1 MDRVLTPMTWLLLL
15 LIGFG
20 PWCTNFAVGIYPL
33 GPNHY
38 LGTCLDSAW
47 VTQMETQLGI
57 SSKAR
62 DTSGRLLHPFLQPAL
77 KYSRYRVDDHRTAS
91 GAAFTDACMATDYV
105 FYGADQD
112 ADGKNRGNADGTL
125 VLDVGDWDTHWLSSL
140 VTAILAEEVTGYK
153 VSISV
158 GGAGVNVTQRM
169 SSAWTGI
176 CTPTHFNAE
185 VWSSSILSELRV
197 YSNESYLVGGIGY
210 FGLSGLYT
218 THQFVLDGAA
228 AAPPYFPGFW
238 MHYKMSNTL
247 INQLS
252 VASFKADTKYYPP
265 AKKYCE
271 DGTLGCQNHCSKSK
285 ACTDREAA
293 NGQCLVVAMMTP
305 FFDQAYFQAV
315 LSNLDI
321 PAYFCFI
328 GYGGVNKYAAD
339 AAAAGKPVLF
349 YHYEPDL
356 FHIKHKGEF
365 DRVFLPRT
373 DPERVKLSTGKYGEN
388 GYGGKTV
395 NPVDVDYP
403 SLPLTKFAASIV
415 KGLPAGSLFAK
426 LTLTDTDINTLM
438 SEYLT
443 ASKDN
448 TEPSPYFRA
457 ACNWVKE
464 NYEVWS
470 NWIDRL
476 PLCSFEEHIINR
488 VTGCGNDSS
497 VRNIEFAW
505 KSPDPGNATLPNNC
519 DGGVSGLPETIAT
532 SRSCDWIFDNRR
544 TWTSW
549 IDSKPTCDPSF
560 YNYSVS
566 ECDSDA
572 FRTVEYFWKLPNASN
587 PQNSAECSDG
597 DKLPET
603 ITIDCEYMPTTSP
616 AFAAMTVFA
625 TIVAVLLTI
634 AIFIVIKNRN
644 APIIRRS
651 QYEMLL
657 LMIFG
662 GFFTTGAAVAYAG
675 RPTKALCGLRPVLVC
690 MGFTTIF
697 GSLVIKSLRV
707 YRVFMKSAM
716 KRVKVTLLQI
726 LKILSIFYVGDIVIF
741 IAWYAADFPEPTI
754 TTEDSTEFRG
764 TVDRISCSSSSF
776 IFTALLIFWKAILLM
791 IGLYLSFLIRNVSVD
806 FQESPWI
813 FGSVVVVLAGCL
825 LIMPMSYLVKMRAS
839 TYYVFLACT
848 LLLCMVLIM
857 CLMLV
862 PKLFRLKDAA
872 SSKYTSSSASGASG
886 AGNSAKSRNS
896 LVAAAKPQVS
906 NLTNVSETGDDVS
919 QDVPRKTS
927 QKYQVR
933 PLQNGNPIAGNDSS
947 TGDAGTTVA
956 E

>member
-1 MDRVLTPMTWLLLL
+1 MMWLLLL
-15 LIGFG
+15 VIVG

-47 VTQMETQLGI
+47 VTQMEAQLGV

-62 DTSGRLLHPFLQPAL
+62 DTSGRLVYPFLQPAL
-77 KYSRYRVDDHRTAS
+77 KYPRYRVDDPRTSS
-91 GAAFTDACMATDYV
+91 GAAFTDTCMSSDQV
-105 FYGADQD
+105 FYGAGQD
-112 ADGKNRGNADGTL
+112 ADGKNRGNADGKNRGNADGTL

-140 VTAILAEEVTGYK
+140 VVAILAEEVTGYK
-153 VSISV
+153 VSVSV
-158 GGAGVNVTQRM
+158 GGASVDVTQRM
-169 SSAWTGI
+169 SSARTGV

-185 VWSSSILSELRV
+185 VWSSGTLSELRV

-228 AAPPYFPGFW
+228 AVPPYFPGFW
-238 MHYKMSNTL
+238 MHYKISNTL

-271 DGTLGCQNHCSKSK
+271 DGTLGCQDYCSKSK

-305 FFDQAYFQAV
+305 FFDQGYFQAV
-315 LSNLDI
+315 VSNLDI

-373 DPERVKLSTGKYGEN
+373 NPERVKLSTGKYGEN
-388 GYGGKTV
+388 GSP
-395 NPVDVDYP
+395 N
-403 SLPLTKFAASIV
+403 SQLPLSKD
-415 KGLPAGSLFAK
+415 LPAGALFAK

-438 SEYLT
+438 SEYIT
-443 ASKDN
+443 ASNDN

-457 ACNWVKE
+457 ACNWVKD
-464 NYEVWS
+464 NYDVWS
-470 NWIDRL
+470 DWMDRL
-476 PLCSFEEHIINR
+476 PLCTFEKHIISR

-497 VRNIEFAW
+497 VRKIEFAW
-505 KSPDPGNATLPNNC
+505 KSPNPGNATLPNNC
-519 DGGVSGLPETIAT
+519 DGGVSALPQTIAT
-532 SRSCDWIFDNRR
+532 SRSCDWIFDNHRA
-544 TWTSW
+544 WTGW
-549 IDSKPTCDPSF
+549 IDAKPACDSSF
-560 YNYSVS
+560 YDYNVS
-566 ECDSDA
+566 ACDSDA
-572 FRTVEYFWKLPNASN
+572 LRTVQYFWKLPYALNT
-587 PQNSAECSDG
+587 QYGAECSGG

-603 ITIDCEYMPTTSP
+603 ITIDCEYMPSSSP
-616 AFAAMTVFA
+616 SFVALAVFA
-625 TIVAVLLTI
+625 NIVAVLLAV
-634 AIFIVIKNRN
+634 AIFIVVKNRN

-675 RPTKALCGLRPVLVC
+675 RPTRALCGVRPILVC

-716 KRVKVTLLQI
+716 KRVKVTLLKI

-741 IAWYAADFPEPTI
+741 IAWYAADFPEPTV
-754 TTEDSTEFRG
+754 TTEEATDFRG

-791 IGLYLSFLIRNVSVD
+791 VGLYLSFLIRNVSVD

-813 FGSVVVVLAGCL
+813 FGSVVVVLVGCL
-825 LIMPMSYLVKMRAS
+825 LILPMSYLVKMRAS
-839 TYYVFLACT
+839 TYYVFLACA
-848 LLLCMVLIM
+848 LLFSTFFIM
-857 CLMLV
+857 ALMLV
-862 PKLFRLKDAA
+862 PKILKLKEDV
-872 SSKYTSSSASGASG
+872 
-886 AGNSAKSRNS
+886 NS
-896 LVAAAKPQVS
+896 
-906 NLTNVSETGDDVS
+906 TNVKSKEIRGMPSRD
-919 QDVPRKTS
+919 
-927 QKYQVR
+927 
-933 PLQNGNPIAGNDSS
+933 
-947 TGDAGTTVA
+947 
-956 E
+956 